1 MATVTQSIPALIG
14 GISQQ
19 PDELKV
25 PGQVN
30 VAKNVLPD
38 VTHGLLKRPGSQ
50 LVASLSDRTGNTI
63 LGGAGNPDAA
73 LNSVDG
79 GKWFHYYRDD
89 DEQYIGQI
97 NTSTGDVNMW
107 RCSDGMP
114 FPVNSADRPIKSIS
128 ITGVGSGYTS
138 APTVSF
144 SGGGGSGAAATVI
157 VRGGQ
162 ISEINITNAG
172 SGYTSAPTIVFDNTN
187 TNGSN
192 GAATCTVSTVTPA
205 LLASY
210 LSHGSPTG
218 GDIQTLTVNDY
229 TFITNR
235 KKVTAM
241 SDKIEPVRPPEAYIE
256 LKQIKYAS
264 QYALNLYDSNQT
276 RDVTTAT
283 RIKVDRLYDSS
294 NTCGYDDEGRMFF
307 KFLFD
312 QRKFTY
318 NGNNYK
324 WGVQCGS
331 RSGSQNANSGAKVN
345 GIKMSDSTCPN
356 TKTGI
361 FSSVGSG
368 TTYKDRNDPD
378 PPPVYEENVKYTWGD
393 IIQSNGTLGQ
403 VNQSDSKVYWLQ
415 DSAREVGGESP
426 PSHSDTST
434 PNNWVYLNTLTNYQ
448 AGQVEQHTVR
458 VFDKDHMDNNYVV
471 KTVDNTNNVVSNV
484 VNEAVSGRKNMY
496 FRITTIGQ
504 AVPYGEGNSVRYYS
518 KYTTTH
524 DLLNGGE
531 GWAVGDTFYVWMNN
545 ARYRIEVLETSTS
558 KVTCDMNSV
567 ARSGL
572 IRPTPTPFDTET
584 TITAESILGS
594 LRQIIVENN
603 NGIVDTEIEQIGN
616 GLYITNGTDFNVQTP
631 FQDLLNVV
639 SQSVETVEDLPQ
651 QCKHGM
657 VVKVAN
663 SDTEMDDYYV
673 KFFGN
678 NDRDGNGTW
687 EECAKPGTAIEIDPS
702 TMPIQ
707 LTRDANTDTFNLDFV
722 KWHDATVGDTDPV
735 VGTNPQPSFIG
746 NEISKILFFRN
757 RLCLLSNE
765 NVVLSRPG
773 NFFNFWAKTATTF
786 TIEDVIDVSCSSTYP
801 AIIYDGLQVNAGLLL
816 FTNNQQFLLT
826 TDSDILA
833 PNTVKVNAISTYNFN
848 KATNPISLGTTVGF
862 LDNANKYSRF
872 FEMSNILR
880 EGEPQVV
887 EQSKVVSKLFTKDL
901 KLISNSRENSVIFF
915 SEINTNTIFGYRY
928 HTSGQDRVMSSW
940 FEWELSNPLQYH
952 CMLDDALYVVT
963 SNAAKTKRQLIKYTI
978 KLDDNGNFVT
988 QDGDT
993 HQVHLDNIKTVTT
1006 ASNTYNSTTRKTTF
1020 PKPEGFEGTGQ
1031 LAVYD
1036 TDSGTELG
1044 RYAKATVNGSNLEV
1058 DGDWKSQSFELGY
1071 LYEMAIELPTLYLK
1085 QTTGERTRADTR
1097 SYLTLH
1103 RLKFNFGPIGLYDTT
1118 LKRKGKIDYNNSV
1131 EVVPADSYGA
1141 NSAVVEP
1148 FSTQTIPVY
1157 EKNTNVTITIKSTHP
1172 APATMYSLVWEGD
1185 YSNKLYSRV

>member
-1 MATVTQSIPALIG
+1 MATVTQSIPALVG

-50 LVASLSDRTGNTI
+50 LIASLSDNST
-63 LGGAGNPDAA
+63 AA

-107 RCSDGMP
+107 RCSDGLP

-128 ITGVGSGYTS
+128 ITGIGSGYTS

-144 SGGGGSGAAATVI
+144 SGGGGSNAAATAV

-172 SGYTSAPTIVFDNTN
+172 SGYTSAPTISLSGGG
-187 TNGSN
+187 GSN

-210 LSHGSPTG
+210 LSHGSPSSD
-218 GDIQTLTVNDY
+218 DIQTLTVNDY
-229 TFITNR
+229 KFLTNS
-235 KKVTAM
+235 KKTTAM
-241 SDKIEPVRPPEAYIE
+241 SDTIEPVRPPEAYIE

-264 QYALNLYDSNQT
+264 QYALNLYDSSQT

-294 NTCGYDDEGRMFF
+294 NTCGYDTEGRMFF
-307 KFLFD
+307 KHLFD

-318 NGNNYK
+318 NGNDYV
-324 WGVQCGS
+324 WGVQCGT
-331 RSGSQNANSGAKVN
+331 RSGSNNSGATVN
-345 GIKMSDSTCPN
+345 GIKMSDSTCPS
-356 TKTGI
+356 TKTGL

-378 PPPVYEENVKYTWGD
+378 PPPVYEQDTTYKWGD
-393 IIQSNGTLGQ
+393 IVQAN
-403 VNQSDSKVYWLQ
+403 SKVYWLQ
-415 DSAREVGGESP
+415 EDSRSVGSQTA

-434 PNNWVYLNTLTNYQ
+434 PNNWVYLNTLSNYN
-448 AGQVEQHTVR
+448 AGLVEQHTVR
-458 VFDKDHMDNNYVV
+458 VFSKSHMDNNYAV
-471 KTVDNTNNVVSNV
+471 KQVDNSNNVVSSV
-484 VNEAVSGRKNMY
+484 VNAAVSGRENMY
-496 FRITTIGQ
+496 FRITTTGQ
-504 AVPYGEGNSVRYYS
+504 AVPYGEGNNVRYYAR
-518 KYTTTH
+518 YTTTH
-524 DLLNGGE
+524 DLLYGGS
-531 GWAVGDTFYVWMNN
+531 GWEVGDTFYVWMNN
-545 ARYRIEVLETSTS
+545 ARYRIEVEETSTS
-558 KVTCDMNSV
+558 KVQCDMNSV

-594 LRQIIVENN
+594 IRQLIVSQN
-603 NGIVDTEIEQIGN
+603 NGIADSEIEQIGN
-616 GLYITNGTDFNVQTP
+616 GLYITNGTDFNATTP
-631 FQDLLNVV
+631 FADILNVV
-639 SQSVETVEDLPQ
+639 STSVETVEDLPQ

-657 VVKVAN
+657 VIKVAN

-687 EECAKPGTAIEIDPS
+687 EECAKPGTSIEIDPS

-707 LTRDANTDTFNLDFV
+707 LTRNASTNTFDLDFV
-722 KWHDATVGDTDPV
+722 KWQDATVGDTDPV

-746 NEISKILFFRN
+746 STVSKILFFRN

-765 NVVLSRPG
+765 NVILSRPG

-833 PNTVKVNAISTYNFN
+833 PNTAKVNAISTYNFN

-880 EGEPQVV
+880 EGEPTVV

-901 KLISNSRENSVIFF
+901 KLVSNSRENSVIFF

-928 HTSGQDRVMSSW
+928 HTSGQERVMSSW

-993 HQVHLDNIKTVTT
+993 HQVHLDNIKNVTT

-1044 RYAKATVNGSNLEV
+1044 RYALATVNGSNLEI

-1085 QTTGERTRADTR
+1085 QTTSERTRADTR
-1097 SYLTLH
+1097 AYITLH
-1103 RLKFNFGPIGLYDTT
+1103 RLKFNFGPIGLFDTT
-1118 LKRKGKIDYNNSV
+1118 LKRKGKIDYNNSI
-1131 EVVPADSYGA
+1131 EVVPADSYGS

-1157 EKNTNVTITIKSTHP
+1157 EKNTNVTITVKSTHP

-1185 YSNKLYSRV
+1185 YSNKLYNRV

>member
-50 LVASLSDRTGNTI
+50 LIASLSDNST
-63 LGGAGNPDAA
+63 AA

-107 RCSDGMP
+107 RCSDGVP

-128 ITGVGSGYTS
+128 ITGIGSGYTS

-172 SGYTSAPTIVFDNTN
+172 SGYTSTPTIVFDNSN

-210 LSHGSPTG
+210 LSHGSPAAD
-218 GDIQTLTVNDY
+218 DIQTLTVNDY
-229 TFITNR
+229 TFLTNR
-235 KKVTAM
+235 KKTTAM
-241 SDKIEPVRPPEAYIE
+241 SSTIEPVRPPEAYIE

-294 NTCGYDDEGRMFF
+294 NTCGHDDEGRLFF
-307 KFLFD
+307 KHLFD
-312 QRKFTY
+312 QRSWNAYGTTNFV
-318 NGNNYK
+318 
-324 WGVQCGS
+324 WGVQCGT
-331 RSGSQNANSGAKVN
+331 RSGTSDSGATVN
-345 GIKMSDSTCPN
+345 GIKMSDSTCPS
-356 TKTGI
+356 TKTGL
-361 FSSVGSG
+361 FSGVGSG
-368 TTYKDRNDPD
+368 TTYTDRNDPD
-378 PPPVYEENVKYTWGD
+378 PPDVYVQNTKYFRGD
-393 IIQSNGTLGQ
+393 IIQAN
-403 VNQSDSKVYWLQ
+403 NNVYWLDTTSR
-415 DSAREVGGESP
+415 DSGTDAA
-426 PSHSDTST
+426 PSQTDPDTHVRD
-434 PNNWVYLNTLTNYQ
+434 WRYINTLSNYQ

-458 VFDKDHMDNNYVV
+458 VFDKNHMDANLAV
-471 KTVDNTNNVVSNV
+471 KTVDNSNNVVSSV
-484 VNEAVSGRKNMY
+484 VNAAETGRENMY
-496 FRITTIGQ
+496 FRITTTGQ
-504 AVPYGEGNSVRYYS
+504 AVPYGEGNSVRYYAR
-518 KYTTTH
+518 YTTTH
-524 DLLNGGE
+524 DLLYGGS

-545 ARYRIEVLETSTS
+545 ARYRIEVEETSTS
-558 KVTCDMNSV
+558 KVACDMNGV

-594 LRQIIVENN
+594 IRQLIVSQN
-603 NGIVDTEIEQIGN
+603 NGISDTEIEQIGN
-616 GLYITNGTDFNVQTP
+616 GLYITNGTDFNAATP
-631 FQDLLNVV
+631 FQDILNVV
-639 SQSVETVEDLPQ
+639 STSVETVEDLPQ

-657 VVKVAN
+657 VIKVAN

-687 EECAKPGTAIEIDPS
+687 EECAKPGTAVEIDPS

-707 LTRDANTDTFNLDFV
+707 LTRNASTNTFDLDFV
-722 KWHDATVGDTDPV
+722 KWQDATVGDTDPV

-801 AIIYDGLQVNAGLLL
+801 AVIYDGLQVNAGLLL

-833 PNTVKVNAISTYNFN
+833 PNTAKVNAIATYNFN
-848 KATNPISLGTTVGF
+848 KATNPVSLGTTVGF

-880 EGEPQVV
+880 EGEPSVV

-915 SEINTNTIFGYRY
+915 SELNTKTIFGYRY

-963 SNAAKTKRQLIKYTI
+963 SNAAKTKRQLLKYTI
-978 KLDDNGNFVT
+978 KLDDSGNFVT
-988 QDGDT
+988 QDGDNFA
-993 HQVHLDNIKTVTT
+993 VHLDSIKSVTT
-1006 ASNTYNSTTRKTTF
+1006 GSNTYNATTKKTTF
-1020 PKPEGFEGTGQ
+1020 TAPTGIELTLGQ
-1031 LAVYD
+1031 LAAYD
-1036 TDSGTELG
+1036 VDSGDQLG
-1044 RYAKATVNGSNLEV
+1044 RYALIDSSGLQGGRDLVI
-1058 DGDWKSQSFELGY
+1058 DGDWSSQTFVIGY
-1071 LYEMAIELPTLYLK
+1071 LYDMEIQLPTLYLK
-1085 QTTGERTRADTR
+1085 QTAGERTRADTR
-1097 SYLTLH
+1097 AYLTLH
-1103 RLKFNFGPIGLYDTT
+1103 RLKFNFGPIGLFDTT
-1118 LKRKGKIDYNNSV
+1118 LKRKGKIDYNNQV
-1131 EVVPADSYGA
+1131 EVVPADSYGS

-1157 EKNTNVTITIKSTHP
+1157 EKNTNVTITVKSTHP

-1185 YSNKLYSRV
+1185 YSNKLYNRV

>member
-50 LVASLSDRTGNTI
+50 LIASLSDNST
-63 LGGAGNPDAA
+63 AA

-107 RCSDGMP
+107 RCSDGVP

-128 ITGVGSGYTS
+128 ITGIGSGYTS

-172 SGYTSAPTIVFDNTN
+172 SGYTSTPTIVFDNSN

-210 LSHGSPTG
+210 LSHGSPAAD
-218 GDIQTLTVNDY
+218 DIQTLTVNDY
-229 TFITNR
+229 TFLTNR
-235 KKVTAM
+235 KKTTAM
-241 SDKIEPVRPPEAYIE
+241 SSTIEPVRPPEAYIE

-294 NTCGYDDEGRMFF
+294 NTCGHDDEGRLFF
-307 KFLFD
+307 KHLFD
-312 QRKFTY
+312 QRSWNAYGTTNFV
-318 NGNNYK
+318 
-324 WGVQCGS
+324 WGVQCGT
-331 RSGSQNANSGAKVN
+331 RSGTSDSGATVN
-345 GIKMSDSTCPN
+345 GIKMSDSTCPS
-356 TKTGI
+356 TKTGL
-361 FSSVGSG
+361 FSGVGSG
-368 TTYKDRNDPD
+368 TTYTDRNDPD
-378 PPPVYEENVKYTWGD
+378 PPDVYVQNTKYFRGD
-393 IIQSNGTLGQ
+393 IIQAN
-403 VNQSDSKVYWLQ
+403 NNVYWLDTTSR
-415 DSAREVGGESP
+415 DSGTDAA
-426 PSHSDTST
+426 PSQTDPDTHVRD
-434 PNNWVYLNTLTNYQ
+434 WRYINTLSNYQ

-458 VFDKDHMDNNYVV
+458 VFDKNHMDANLAV
-471 KTVDNTNNVVSNV
+471 KTVDNSNNVVSSV
-484 VNEAVSGRKNMY
+484 VNAAETGRENMY
-496 FRITTIGQ
+496 FRITTTGQ
-504 AVPYGEGNSVRYYS
+504 AVPYGEGNSVRYYAR
-518 KYTTTH
+518 YTTTH
-524 DLLNGGE
+524 DLLYGGS

-545 ARYRIEVLETSTS
+545 ARYRIEVEETSTS
-558 KVTCDMNSV
+558 KVACDMNGV

-594 LRQIIVENN
+594 IRQLIVSQN
-603 NGIVDTEIEQIGN
+603 NGISDTEIEQIGN
-616 GLYITNGTDFNVQTP
+616 GLYITNGTDFNAATP

-639 SQSVETVEDLPQ
+639 SGSVETVDDLPQ

-657 VVKVAN
+657 VIKVAN

-687 EECAKPGTAIEIDPS
+687 EECAKPGTSIEIDPS

-707 LTRDANTDTFNLDFV
+707 LTRNASTDTFDLDFV
-722 KWHDATVGDTDPV
+722 KWQDATVGDTDPV

-746 NEISKILFFRN
+746 STVSKILFFRN

-765 NVVLSRPG
+765 NIVLSRPG

-801 AIIYDGLQVNAGLLL
+801 AIIYDVLQVNAGLLL

-833 PNTVKVNAISTYNFN
+833 PNTAKVNAISTYNFN

-880 EGEPQVV
+880 EGEPTVV

-901 KLISNSRENSVIFF
+901 KLVSNSRENSVIFF
-915 SEINTNTIFGYRY
+915 SEINTKTIFGYRY
-928 HTSGQDRVMSSW
+928 HTSGQERVMSSW

-993 HQVHLDNIKTVTT
+993 HQVHLDNIKAVTT
-1006 ASNTYNSTTRKTTF
+1006 ASNTYNSSTKITTF

-1036 TDSGTELG
+1036 TDSGSELG
-1044 RYAKATVNGSNLEV
+1044 RYALATINTSDNTKLDV

-1103 RLKFNFGPIGLYDTT
+1103 RLKFNFGPIGLFDTT
-1118 LKRKGKIDYNNSV
+1118 LKRKGKIDYNNTV
-1131 EVVPADSYGA
+1131 EVVPADSYGS

-1157 EKNTNVTITIKSTHP
+1157 EKNTNVTITVKSTHP

-1185 YSNKLYSRV
+1185 YSNKLYQRV

>member
-1 MATVTQSIPALIG
+1 MATVTQSIPSLIG

-50 LVASLSDRTGNTI
+50 LIASLSDNGT
-63 LGGAGNPDAA
+63 AA

-97 NTSTGDVNMW
+97 NTSTGDINMW
-107 RCSDGMP
+107 RCSDGVA
-114 FPVNSADRPIKSIS
+114 FPVNSADRPIKDIT
-128 ITGVGSGYTS
+128 ITGIGSGYTS

-144 SGGGGSGAAATVI
+144 SGGGGSGAAATAV

-172 SGYTSAPTIVFDNTN
+172 SGYTSAPTISLSGGG
-187 TNGSN
+187 GSN
-192 GAATCTVSTVTPA
+192 GAATCTISTVTPA

-210 LSHGSPTG
+210 LSHGSPSS
-218 GDIQTLTVNDY
+218 DDLQTLTVNDF

-235 KKVTAM
+235 KKTTAM
-241 SDKIEPVRPPEAYIE
+241 SSTIEPVRPPEAYIE

-264 QYALNLYDSNQT
+264 QYALNLFDSNQT

-294 NTCGYDDEGRMFF
+294 NTCGYDAEGRMFF
-307 KFLFD
+307 KHLFD

-318 NGNNYK
+318 NGSDYV
-324 WGVQCGS
+324 WGVQCGT
-331 RSGSQNANSGAKVN
+331 RSGVSNSGATYN
-345 GIKMSDSTCPN
+345 GIKMSDSTCPS
-356 TKTGI
+356 TKTGL
-361 FSSVGSG
+361 FSAVGSG
-368 TTYKDRNDPD
+368 STYTDRNDPD
-378 PPPVYEENVKYTWGD
+378 PPSAYEQDTTYKWGD
-393 IIQSNGTLGQ
+393 IVSAN
-403 VNQSDSKVYWLQ
+403 NKVYWLQ
-415 DSAREVGGESP
+415 EASRSVGSESA
-426 PSHSDTST
+426 PSHNDTST
-434 PNNWVYLNTLTNYQ
+434 PNNWVYLNTLSNYN
-448 AGQVEQHTVR
+448 AGLVENHTIR
-458 VFDKDHMDNNYVV
+458 VFNSSHMNNNYAV
-471 KTVDNTNNVVSNV
+471 KTVDNSNNVVSTV
-484 VNEAVSGRKNMY
+484 VNAAVTGRENMY
-496 FRITTIGQ
+496 FRITTVGQ
-504 AVPYGEGNSVRYYS
+504 AVPYGEGNSVRYYAR
-518 KYTTTH
+518 YTTTH
-524 DLLNGGE
+524 DLLYGGS
-531 GWAVGDTFYVWMNN
+531 GWEVGDTFYVWMNN
-545 ARYRIEVLETSTS
+545 ARYRITVEETSTS
-558 KVTCDMNSV
+558 QVQCDMNSQ
-567 ARSGL
+567 AKSGL

-594 LRQIIVENN
+594 IRQLIISQN
-603 NGIVDTEIEQIGN
+603 NGITSSEITQIGN
-616 GLYITNGTDFNVQTP
+616 GLYITNGSNFNVTTP
-631 FQDLLNVV
+631 FQELLNVV
-639 SQSVETVEDLPQ
+639 SESVETVEDLPQ

-657 VVKVAN
+657 VVKIAN
-663 SDTEMDDYYV
+663 SDTEADDYYV

-678 NDRDGNGTW
+678 NDRDGNGIW

-702 TMPIQ
+702 TMPVQ
-707 LTRDANTDTFNLDFV
+707 LTRNASSNTFDLDFV
-722 KWHDATVGDTDPV
+722 KWQDAEVGDTDPV

-765 NVVLSRPG
+765 NVIMSRPG

-786 TIEDVIDVSCSSTYP
+786 TIEDVIDISCSSTYP
-801 AIIYDGLQVNAGLLL
+801 AVIYDGMQVNAGLLL

-833 PNTVKVNAISTYNFN
+833 PNTAKVNAISTYNFN

-872 FEMSNILR
+872 FEMSNIFR

-901 KLISNSRENSVIFF
+901 KLVSNSRENSVVFF
-915 SEINTNTIFGYRY
+915 SENNTKTIFGYRY

-940 FEWELSNPLQYH
+940 FEWELANPLQYH

-963 SNAAKTKRQLIKYTI
+963 SNAAKTKRQLIKISI
-978 KLDDNGNFVT
+978 KLDDTGSFVT

-993 HQVHLDNIKTVTT
+993 YQVHLDNIKSVTT
-1006 ASNTYNSTTRKTTF
+1006 ASNTYNATTKKTTF
-1020 PKPEGFEGTGQ
+1020 PKPEGFEGAGQ

-1036 TDSGTELG
+1036 TDSGNDLG
-1044 RYAKATVNGSNLEV
+1044 RYALATVNGSNLEI

-1071 LYEMAIELPTLYLK
+1071 LYEMAIELPKLYVK
-1085 QTTGERTRADTR
+1085 KTSGETTIADTR
-1097 SYLTLH
+1097 SNVTIH
-1103 RLKFNFGPIGLYDTT
+1103 RLKFNFGPVGIFDTT
-1118 LKRKGKIDYNNSV
+1118 LKRKGKIDYNNTI
-1131 EVVPADSYGA
+1131 EVVPADSYGS

-1157 EKNTNVTITIKSTHP
+1157 EKNTNVTISVKSSHP
-1172 APATMYSLVWEGD
+1172 APATMYSVSWEGD
-1185 YSNKLYSRV
+1185 YSNKLYKRV